1 MPLEINL
8 DISFQM
14 SLLELCL
21 GLILLLKVEAY
32 DHINTPYYKV
42 ILSNGY
48 EDGLVGVHL
57 KNKLEQDKAMKVRFY
72 PNTS

>member
-1 MPLEINL
+1 MW
-8 DISFQM
+8 
-14 SLLELCL
+14 LLKLYYIW
-21 GLILLLKVEAY
+21 ILLIVIEAY

-57 KNKLEQDKAMKVRFY
+57 KNKVQQDKAMKVRF
-72 PNTS
+72 